1 MRNNIIQKAI
11 ILLLCIGCSGWLS
24 AQNSATP
31 SEIRLKSWEN
41 HQELKEKSPF
51 KDLKWRCVGP
61 EFSGGRIEAIASHPD
76 EPYTLYVG
84 AGSGNLWKSVNNG
97 TTWEPIFENESTF
110 AIGCVTIAHSDPK
123 TIWVGT
129 GEVLMARS
137 SYAGT
142 GVFKTTDGGNS
153 WQNMGLN
160 DTHHVP
166 RIVIDPENPE
176 IVYVAALGHNY
187 GSNPERGVFK
197 TADGGKSWEKIF
209 YISEKVGIVE
219 LLMDPSDN
227 KTLYAAAW
235 ERDRK
240 AWNDVS
246 SGEGSG
252 LYKST
257 DAGATWKRLT
267 TGLPTGKL
275 VGRFGLSIAPSDP
288 HIIYALLDNQEP
300 PPAGTKVQGRGEVY
314 RSDDKGETWKKTH
327 SDKVPTSIGWDFCLI
342 RVSPD
347 NPDEIFVLG
356 FKLLHS
362 TDAGKTFTEVGETI
376 VHLLPHDIRVMHVD
390 MHEMWIDPDNPDR
403 LILGNDGGLYISY
416 DRGETWMH
424 HNNFPITEVYAV
436 WVDMDE
442 PYNIYAGTQDNA
454 ALYGPANH
462 NVEERLTKQ
471 GVEAP
476 WKNVYLDRWGGGDS
490 YFTYRDPVDHD
501 IIYYEH
507 QFGALRRKNMK
518 TGETKDIRPGAKEG
532 EPLLRYNWMTPY
544 FISEYNQVTLYCA
557 ANKLYKSTD
566 RGDNWTCISPDL
578 TTNPGPEKQGNVPYG
593 TISMLSESP
602 LKQGVIYAGTDDG
615 NLQVT
620 KDDGMSWRLV
630 STGLP
635 QKWVSRVTASQHEPA
650 TVFVSLTGYRE
661 DDFSNYLYMSEDFGA
676 TWKPISGN
684 MPAEGI
690 NVIREDPRNKNIL
703 YAGTELGVYVTQDRG
718 NTWHSLC
725 NNLPTTPVHDM
736 VIHPR
741 EYELVIGTH
750 GRSCFVLDVKS
761 INPHAANF

>member
-1 MRNNIIQKAI
+1 MMKKIIQKAI
-11 ILLLCIGCSGWLS
+11 ILLLLTGCPGWVF

-31 SEIRLKSWEN
+31 AEIRLKSWED
-41 HQELKEKSPF
+41 HQALKEKSPF
-51 KDLKWRCVGP
+51 KDMKWRAVGP

-97 TTWEPIFENESTF
+97 TTWEPIFDNESTF
-110 AIGCVTIAHSDPK
+110 AIGCVTIAPSDPK

-142 GVFKTTDGGNS
+142 GVFKSTDGGNS

-160 DTHHVP
+160 DSHHVP
-166 RIVIDPENPE
+166 RIVIDPENPD
-176 IVYVAALGHNY
+176 IVYAASLGRNY
-187 GSNPERGVFK
+187 GHNPERGVFK
-197 TADGGKSWEKIF
+197 TVDGGKSWEKVF

-227 KTLYAAAW
+227 KTLYAVAW

-240 AWNDVS
+240 AWKDVS
-246 SGEGSG
+246 RGEGSG

-267 TGLPTGKL
+267 TGLPTGEY
-275 VGRFGLSIAPSDP
+275 VGRFGLAVAPSDP
-288 HIIYALLDNQEP
+288 NIIYALLDNQEP
-300 PPAGTKVQGRGEVY
+300 PPAGTRNQGRGEVY
-314 RSDDKGETWKKTH
+314 RSDDKGETWKKMH
-327 SDKVPTSIGWDFCLI
+327 SDRVPTSIGWDFCLI

-362 TDAGKTFTEVGETI
+362 TDAGKTFMEVGETI

-390 MHEMWIDPDNPDR
+390 MHEMWIDPNNPDR
-403 LILGNDGGLYISY
+403 LLLGNDGGLYISY
-416 DRGETWMH
+416 DRGKTWMH
-424 HNNFPITEVYAV
+424 HNNFPIAEVYAV

-442 PYNIYAGTQDNA
+442 PYNIYIGTQDNA
-454 ALYGPANH
+454 ALYGPGNH
-462 NVEERLTKQ
+462 NVEERLTVY
-471 GVEAP
+471 GVDDP

-490 YFTYRDPVDHD
+490 YFTYRDPLDND
-501 IIYYEH
+501 IMYYEH

-518 TGETKDIRPGAKEG
+518 TGETKDIRPTAKEG
-532 EPLLRYNWMTPY
+532 EPPLRYNWMSPY
-544 FISEYNQVTLYCA
+544 FISEYDLVTLYYA
-557 ANKLYKSTD
+557 ANKLFKSTD
-566 RGDNWTCISPDL
+566 RGDSWTCISPDL
-578 TTNPGPEKQGNVPYG
+578 TTTPGPEKQGNVPYG
-593 TISMLSESP
+593 TITMLSESP
-602 LKQGVIYAGTDDG
+602 LQQGLIYAGTDDG
-615 NLQVT
+615 NVQVT
-620 KDDGMSWRLV
+620 KDDGKSWMLV
-630 STGLP
+630 NKGLP
-635 QKWVSRVTASQHEPA
+635 GKWVSRVIASRHEPA
-650 TVFVSLTGYRE
+650 TVYVSMTGYRE

-676 TWKPISGN
+676 SWKSISGN

-703 YAGTELGVYVTQDRG
+703 YAGTELGVYVTLDRG
-718 NTWHSLC
+718 TTWHSLC

-761 INPHAANF
+761 V